1 MYAFLVSLLIIF
13 AALCCGE
20 KAKLPQKIE
29 IDLIFP
35 QNNTSYMPN
44 NYFPIAFA
52 VQNAGTAW
60 PLGLELS
67 VEIRPVAP
75 AFSDSDSDSFTLG
88 DDVAGATSG
97 NATSDP
103 SLLVHAST
111 IITNTTEGQFYIIWS
126 YVLDNTCAATGQ
138 QYVSELMNISF
149 NTSLGAAAPDI
160 AVAIESCPSQFSL
173 IEVDRNSNTSIIDGN
188 GKRCTLDL
196 FSKNGTGG
204 GDPCGLKPLAQTIAT
219 NVSRAMCVAENGTVA
234 CKSNAGL
241 RLIQP
246 GLGVGSLLVLVATIS
261 AICLSL

>member
-1 MYAFLVSLLIIF
+1 MSTLLLSLLLIF
-13 AALCCGE
+13 AALCSGE
-20 KAKLPQKIE
+20 IAKLPQKIE

-35 QNNTSYMPN
+35 RNNTSYIPT
-44 NYFPIAFA
+44 NYFPIVFA

-67 VEIRPVAP
+67 VEVRPDVP
-75 AFSDSDSDSFTLG
+75 PFSGADSDAFHLG
-88 DDVAGATSG
+88 GDAGPTSG

-103 SLLVHAST
+103 SLLVQASK
-111 IITNTTEGQFYIIWS
+111 IITNTTEGRFFILWS
-126 YVLDNTCAATGQ
+126 YVLDNTCAEIGQ
-138 QYVSELMNISF
+138 QYASELMHISF

-160 AVAIESCPSQFSL
+160 AVATESCPSQFSL
-173 IEVDRNSNTSIIDGN
+173 IEVDRNTNTSIIDGN
-188 GKRCTLDL
+188 EKRCTLDM